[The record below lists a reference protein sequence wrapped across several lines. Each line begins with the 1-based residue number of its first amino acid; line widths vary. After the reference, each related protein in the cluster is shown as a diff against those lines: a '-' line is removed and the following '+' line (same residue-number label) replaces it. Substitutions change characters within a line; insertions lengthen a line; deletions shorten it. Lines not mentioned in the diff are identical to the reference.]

1 MRNVLTALDVGTSK
15 VCALVAESL
24 PEGGGATVLGYGVA
38 PCTGLRKGVVVNI
51 EATVEAIRAAV
62 TEAEKTTRIVALQ
75 SPSGSLVAN
84 EQSLKSGSRVSN
96 PTAVRWA
103 PFPSTP

>member
-62 TEAEKTTRIVALQ
+62 TEAEKTAGVRVGRGGGRRSRARTSADSTATESSRCA
-75 SPSGSLVAN
+75 AA
-84 EQSLKSGSRVSN
+84 KSARATSI
-96 PTAVRWA
+96 A
-103 PFPSTP
+103 